1 MLVSDLYCPSCRNA
15 KDHKPQDNEVCWSC
29 VAMGGA
35 GNYKESKTNYDL
47 IIRKSPEELAW
58 ELARICRMP
67 FYKDDSEIDEYEV
80 DCWAKWLK
88 LEATDGATDS
98 MGRPRR

>member
-1 MLVSDLYCPSCRNA
+1 MGICQKCKRITCMNA
-15 KDHKPQDNEVCWSC
+15 GLSTHITECEVFIPPKPITNGDH
-29 VAMGGA
+29 
-35 GNYKESKTNYDL
+35 
-47 IIRKSPEELAW
+47 IRTMNDEELAW

-88 LEATDGATDS
+88 QEGKRND
-98 MGRPRR
+98 